1 MMKVERGP
9 KTSPVFSTLIFLF
22 QDFLKLK
29 LPLPLYFPSI
39 FGFSMVNYTV
49 GPSGPRALRSYLA
62 SRAGLGQNQNSPVFG
77 PSQTSGRKGL
87 TKPPVGWPARPLA
100 DQGSVGAKPVCG

>member
-22 QDFLKLK
+22 QNFLKLK
-29 LPLPLYFPSI
+29 LPHPLYFPSI

-49 GPSGPRALRSYLA
+49 GPSGPWP
-62 SRAGLGQNQNSPVFG
+62 LGPRPRVDLQNFPKELVIG
-77 PSQTSGRKGL
+77 QTLFWHCFDSFTVL
-87 TKPPVGWPARPLA
+87 
-100 DQGSVGAKPVCG
+100 